1 MNFENEILK
10 QITLTKQ
17 DFVDMLVEEL
27 YNSGFLDDKSEHEIE
42 LITKKSNFELIQ
54 KHCLRDIKTVVNQ
67 IKDFENFELEE
78 FEDWF
83 GFNKEEYIN
92 ELFFEEGCP

>member
-67 IKDFENFELEE
+67 IKNFENFELED

>member
-1 MNFENEILK
+1 MNLENEILK
-10 QITLTKQ
+10 QNTLTKQ
-17 DFVDMLVEEL
+17 DFVGMLLDEL
-27 YNSGFLDDKSEHEIE
+27 NNSGFLDDKSEDEIE

-78 FEDWF
+78 FENWF
-83 GFNKEEYIN
+83 GFNKEEYMY
-92 ELFFEEGCP
+92 ELFM